1 MSAHTAARGAEDRSM
16 AAPLLRI
23 DGLDTVLDTESGLV
37 HAVDDLSLTIGR
49 GQTFALVGESGCGK
63 SMTALSVLRLLPD
76 NGRVAKGSIDL
87 AGVDLAALPE
97 SQMRA
102 LRGRRVSIIF
112 QEPGTSLNPVLT
124 VGRQIVEVIE
134 RHTALRGVAARQQ
147 AIDWLARVGIPEPA
161 RRIDA
166 YPYQLSG
173 GQKQRVMIAIALAAE
188 PDLLVADEP
197 TTALD
202 VTIQKQIL
210 DLLKDLQRQTG
221 MAMLLITHDLGIVRD
236 MADHVALMY
245 AGQVVEMAAVADF
258 FAQPLHP
265 YARMLFAALPEAAR
279 PGEPLAAIGGT
290 VPALMQRFT
299 QCRFVDRCPA
309 AADACRRV
317 VELTEVRPGHQ
328 VRCVAA
334 QSLPSP
340 MAGVSPQPAAAALSE
355 QRPLLA
361 KVDALAPAEASA
373 RRTRDHVAHAS
384 APAVDPDD
392 RAAADAPLLLHVRD
406 LKVWFPMRQGLLR
419 RTVGFVKAVDGVSF
433 DLAAGRTLALV
444 GESGCGKTTL
454 GKTLVQLMRRHAHI
468 VGDMALDGQSLAGL
482 QGESLRQAR
491 RRMQIVFQDPF
502 ASLNPRMR
510 VAEILDE
517 GILSLRP
524 DIDAG
529 ARRQRVR
536 ALLDRVGL
544 RADSLDRYPHE
555 FSGGQRQRLAIARAL
570 AVEPAL
576 IVCDEPTSALDV
588 SVQAQILNLLRELQ
602 AEFGLAYLFISH
614 NLAVVRYLAHDVA
627 VMQGGC
633 IVEAGPA
640 AQVMRQPVADYTRR
654 LIDAVPQAFGDGP
667 FRDCR

>member
-1 MSAHTAARGAEDRSM
+1 MSAAAAAREANAQPAS
-16 AAPLLRI
+16 APLLRI
-23 DGLDTVLDTESGLV
+23 DSLHTVLDTESGRV

-76 NGRVAKGSIDL
+76 NGRVARGRIEL
-87 AGVDLAALPE
+87 AGVGLAALPE
-97 SQMRA
+97 SRMRT
-102 LRGRRVSIIF
+102 LRGRRISIIF

-134 RHTALRGVAARQQ
+134 RHTALRGMAARQR
-147 AIDWLARVGIPEPA
+147 AIDWLARVGIPEPE
-161 RRIDA
+161 RRINA
-166 YPYQLSG
+166 YPFQLSG

-245 AGQVVEMAAVADF
+245 AGQVVEVATVADF
-258 FAQPLHP
+258 FARPLHP

-290 VPALMQRFT
+290 VPALTQRFT
-299 QCRFVDRCPA
+299 ACRFIERCPA
-309 AADACRRV
+309 AAEACRRV
-317 VELTEVRPGHQ
+317 IELTEVGPGHQ
-328 VRCVAA
+328 VRCVASQRVGSSEVA
-334 QSLPSP
+334 SVL
-340 MAGVSPQPAAAALSE
+340 AGKTSE
-355 QRPLLA
+355 RVPDSVA
-361 KVDALAPAEASA
+361 DA
-373 RRTRDHVAHAS
+373 
-384 APAVDPDD
+384 
-392 RAAADAPLLLHVRD
+392 RAGSVVAPLLRVRE
-406 LKVWFPMRQGLLR
+406 LKVWFPLRQGLLR
-419 RTVGFVKAVDGVSF
+419 RTVGYVKAVDGVSF

-468 VGDMALDGQSLAGL
+468 EGEIALDGQSLVDMT
-482 QGESLRQAR
+482 GEPLRRAR

-510 VAEILDE
+510 VAEILEE
-517 GILSLRP
+517 GVMALCP
-524 DIDAG
+524 DVDPP
-529 ARRQRVR
+529 ARHQRVR
-536 ALLDRVGL
+536 VLLDRVGL

-614 NLAVVRYLAHDVA
+614 NLAVVQYLAHEVA
-627 VMQGGC
+627 VMQGGRV
-633 IVEAGPA
+633 VEAGA
-640 AQVMRQPVADYTRR
+640 AMQLLTSPTHSFTRGLLAASLR
-654 LIDAVPQAFGDGP
+654 V
-667 FRDCR
+667 